1 MTVTLKQLLIACPL
15 CFLAG
20 FVDSIGGGGGIISL
34 PAFMLA
40 GLPAHMAIGTNKV
53 QSFLNTSMS
62 TYRMWKNK
70 KVVPLLAVPTVVAAF
85 IGSWLGAKLNLIVS
99 EKVLS
104 YAMIVILPIVAVV
117 VLSKKAFADH
127 GDAAPEL
134 CVKTAVTLSV
144 IAFTVG
150 LYDGFYGPGTGT
162 FLIIGFVVLGKLG
175 VGYANGHAKVVNLT
189 TSTASMIV
197 YLLNG
202 QSVILLGIIAGIA
215 AMAGSYIGSGLV
227 LKNGA
232 KIVKP
237 IIILVLVLLVIKI
250 VTGF

>member
-1 MTVTLKQLLIACPL
+1 MTVSLKQILIACPL

-70 KVVPLLAVPTVVAAF
+70 KVVPLLAVPTVAAAF
-85 IGSWLGAKLNLIVS
+85 AGSWLGAKLNLIMS

-104 YAMIVILPIVAVV
+104 YAMIVILPVVAVV
-117 VLSKKAFADH
+117 VLSKKAFAH
-127 GDAAPEL
+127 KGDEAPSPDL
-134 CVKTAVTLSV
+134 KTALTLSV
-144 IAFTVG
+144 IAFIVG
-150 LYDGFYGPGTGT
+150 MYDGFYGPGTGT

-202 QSVILLGIIAGIA
+202 QAMIPLGIVSGLA
-215 AMAGSYIGSGLV
+215 AMVGSYIGSGLV

-232 KIVKP
+232 KIVRP

>member
-1 MTVTLKQLLIACPL
+1 MTVTFKQLLIACPL

-53 QSFLNTSMS
+53 QSFLNTGMS
-62 TYRMWKNK
+62 TYRMWKNR
-70 KVVPLLAVPTVVAAF
+70 KVVPLLAVPTVIAAF
-85 IGSWLGAKLNLIVS
+85 AGSWLGAKLNLIVS

-104 YAMIVILPIVAVV
+104 YAMIVILPVVAVV
-117 VLSKKAFADH
+117 VLSKKAFADR
-127 GDAAPEL
+127 GDAAPVFN
-134 CVKTAVTLSV
+134 VKTAVTLSV

-227 LKNGA
+227 LRNGA

-237 IIILVLVLLVIKI
+237 IIIFVLILLAVKI